1 MEQYPMWFFGQT
13 GLKRQELQTGFKL
26 QSAIK
31 EARTP
36 PAQRAPYKHLVTFDR
51 RCLSAVSA
59 TGRIRWA
66 QTLCREFSDF
76 FALGP
81 ANPEP
86 DQPMFLVT
94 LCDRR
99 CCTSHQEREIDVPGF
114 IRLLRRGVRGL
125 SYLGMLEP
133 AYYVN
138 VCPGTHAS
146 GKRTVSWHVHLICW
160 GISPEGI
167 KKRIERLNATAVY
180 LPIGDGLAAA
190 HQKRVNRGQLADK
203 FRYILKAP
211 RKAYRL
217 YRVERVT
224 PDGEIVL
231 RFKQRTSDLRPG
243 ERLTLL
249 QLMQD
254 MYLDKL
260 AVAGGQ
266 GAHILRRAKR
276 RALRDLPR

>member
-1 MEQYPMWFFGQT
+1 LG
-13 GLKRQELQTGFKL
+13 
-26 QSAIK
+26 
-31 EARTP
+31 
-36 PAQRAPYKHLVTFDR
+36 
-51 RCLSAVSA
+51 AVSV
-59 TGRIRWA
+59 TGRIKWA
-66 QTLCREFSDF
+66 QAFCQEFSDF
-76 FALGP
+76 FDLGP

-114 IRLLRRGVRGL
+114 GRLLRRGLRGL

-138 VCPGTHAS
+138 VCHGAHLS

-160 GISPEGI
+160 GIAPKEI

-180 LPIGDGLAAA
+180 LPVADGLAAA
-190 HQKRVNRGQLADK
+190 HQKRIPKGQLADK

-249 QLMQD
+249 RLMKD
-254 MYLDKL
+254 MYLDRFAL
-260 AVAGGQ
+260 AGGE
-266 GAHILRRAKR
+266 GAAILRRAKR
-276 RALRDLPR
+276 RALRDFLK